1 MSDLIAHDCPK
12 DDYDEVLIRAG
23 KLCPNGCGWIACD
36 GDLEEFAVEE
46 ARAALGLWGPWL
58 RLGDAA
64 HETGIAFPTIAQA
77 AREGRLPFLQ
87 IGRQKFVRASAV
99 RARLS
104 NQRGRPEGRG
114 LHRSRKLVD
123 ERRQITLAILKEQ
136 GLIHPNDLIA
146 SIEDKMPSAYLESKD
161 GKADCL
167 NRDTAW
173 LRDVL
178 KVPICFNRKGNEWE
192 YNP

>member
-1 MSDLIAHDCPK
+1 MIPHNCPREN
-12 DDYDEVLIRAG
+12 YDEVFVSSG
-23 KLCPNGCGWIACD
+23 HPCPNGCGWIACD
-36 GDLEEFAVEE
+36 GDLEEFAVKE
-46 ARAALGLWGPWL
+46 ARAALDLWGPWL

-77 AREGRLPFLQ
+77 TREGRLPFLQ

-99 RARLS
+99 RARLT
-104 NQRGRPEGRG
+104 NQRGHPEGKG

-123 ERRQITLAILKEQ
+123 ERRRITLSIIKAQ
-136 GLIHPNDLIA
+136 GTLHPNDLISA
-146 SIEDKMPSAYLESKD
+146 VEAAMPSAYLESGD

-173 LRDVL
+173 LRDVF
-178 KVPICFNRKGNEWE
+178 KAPIRFNRKRNEWE
-192 YNP
+192 VRS